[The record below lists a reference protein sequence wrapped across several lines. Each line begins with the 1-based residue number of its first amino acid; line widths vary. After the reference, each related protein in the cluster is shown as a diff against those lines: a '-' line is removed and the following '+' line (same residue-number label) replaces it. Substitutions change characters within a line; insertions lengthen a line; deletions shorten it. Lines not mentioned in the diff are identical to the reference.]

1 MLRRIECQYEGDG
14 RRHIN
19 LDDLVETPAGRIC
32 TRESYAEALKQ
43 CFAALE
49 PPLLEEGFAAIQE
62 N

>member
-1 MLRRIECQYEGDG
+1 M
-14 RRHIN
+14 HIN